1 MSIVVE
7 QREAKVAKS
16 VSFVGAF
23 AVSLIGVMVL
33 VAWTFWLIEDRQS
46 AALLA
51 FAACFLTVAGF
62 LLGNTYSLKEY
73 RTQLG
78 KQIRFGNIAPENVAL
93 MPTRS
98 FLLGR
103 LRVLKGAVW
112 LGAVAVFGAV
122 LIVNS
127 ADGDAWVVGM
137 VALLLAVLS
146 GGIATISQPMGTV
159 ELTSLRNQVVTHYE

>member
-1 MSIVVE
+1 MSVVVG
-7 QREAKVAKS
+7 QREPKVAKS
-16 VSFVGAF
+16 VSFISAF
-23 AVSLIGVMVL
+23 AVSAIGVVVL

-46 AALLA
+46 AALLG
-51 FAACFLTVAGF
+51 FATCFLTVAGF
-62 LLGNTYSLKEY
+62 LLGNTYALKEY

-78 KQIRFGNIAPENVAL
+78 KQIRFGNIAPENVSL

-122 LIVNS
+122 LIVSS

-146 GGIATISQPMGTV
+146 GGIATLSQPMGTV
-159 ELTSLRNQVVTHYE
+159 ELSSLQSQGEMRYE